1 MRGLTGNSPVRP
13 WLREGLIMRLS
24 IALTGIVSI
33 GLATTV
39 LADYKAG
46 LAAYQKG
53 DFKTAVA
60 QVRPSAEQGNP
71 SSQFGMGLMYRNGQ
85 GVPLNYQEAFNW
97 FRLSAEQGNAAAQ
110 YNLGAM
116 YNNGQGVQK
125 NLAEAVKWYRKS
137 AEQGN
142 FRAQFN
148 LGSMY
153 QLGQGVPQDYKE
165 AARLF
170 RLAAEQKMSVAL
182 FAMGGLYFKGHG
194 VPQDYNEAHKWYRQ
208 AADQK
213 LPIALI
219 ALSGM
224 YANGLGVGKNPVVA
238 YALVDV
244 VASKNAAYAGQ
255 RDVLSKK
262 LSAAQLKEA
271 SKLSREISMSSTTVL
286 DRHLAAK

>member
-1 MRGLTGNSPVRP
+1 
-13 WLREGLIMRLS
+13 
-24 IALTGIVSI
+24 
-33 GLATTV
+33 
-39 LADYKAG
+39 
-46 LAAYQKG
+46 
-53 DFKTAVA
+53 
-60 QVRPSAEQGNP
+60 
-71 SSQFGMGLMYRNGQ
+71 
-85 GVPLNYQEAFNW
+85 
-97 FRLSAEQGNAAAQ
+97 
-110 YNLGAM
+110 M
-116 YNNGQGVQK
+116 YNNGQGVPK

-224 YANGLGVGKNPVVA
+224 YANGLGVAKTPVVA